1 MKLNRIFLTVS
12 ISILPLLSVSAQE
25 NMENYL
31 PIETT
36 IEKDTV
42 PVYATF
48 KGTRIIN
55 ARSNETVH
63 KGELDFIIS
72 HRFGDAGGQYG
83 GFQTFYGTD
92 NASDVKIAFDYG
104 LTDRL
109 AIGISRAKGAT
120 AIRQLLET
128 SVKYKLIEQ
137 TERNRRPF
145 GVTLFGNAVVSA
157 MGSNIK
163 TTVPDHFDTFSDR
176 WSFVAQTILT
186 RKFNSKFSL
195 ALLPTYTHYN
205 RVGYGDSNDVFAI
218 GIGGRYK
225 VSKRMALIADY
236 FYTFDSNN
244 RKEYFERNGLP
255 FYNPLAVG
263 LEIETG
269 GHVFQFTF
277 MNSTALL
284 ENQFIPYTTTT
295 WEKGQFRWGF
305 SISRPFSLTK
315 KKNK

>member
-1 MKLNRIFLTVS
+1 MKNKIFLIVS
-12 ISILPLLSVSAQE
+12 IILLPLFSVYSQE

-31 PIETT
+31 PTETT

-48 KGTRIIN
+48 KSTRIIN

-63 KGELDFIIS
+63 KRELDFIIS

-83 GFQTFYGTD
+83 GFETFYGTD
-92 NASDVKIAFDYG
+92 NASDIKIAFDYG

-109 AIGISRAKGAT
+109 SVGISRTKGAT

-128 SVKYKLIEQ
+128 NIKYKLIEQ

-145 GVTLFGNAVVSA
+145 GITLFGNAVVSA
-157 MGSNIK
+157 MTSNVK
-163 TTVPDHFDTFSDR
+163 TTVPDHFDNFSDR
-176 WSFVAQTILT
+176 WSFVAQTIIS
-186 RKFNSKFSL
+186 RKFNSNFSL

-205 RVGYGDSNDVFAI
+205 RVGYGDSNDVFAV
-218 GIGGRYK
+218 GIGSRYK

-244 RKEYFERNGLP
+244 RKEFFERNGLP

-269 GHVFQFTF
+269 GHVFQLTF

-284 ENQFIPYTTTT
+284 ENQFIPYTTTS

-305 SISRPFSLTK
+305 SISRPFSFNK
-315 KKNK
+315 KK

>member
-1 MKLNRIFLTVS
+1 MKINKIFLIVS
-12 ISILPLLSVSAQE
+12 IILLPLFSVYSQE

-31 PIETT
+31 PTETT

-48 KGTRIIN
+48 KSTRIIN

-63 KGELDFIIS
+63 KRELDFIIS
-72 HRFGDAGGQYG
+72 HRFGDAGGSYG
-83 GFQTFYGTD
+83 GFETLYGTD
-92 NASDVKIAFDYG
+92 NASDIKIAFDYG

-109 AIGISRAKGAT
+109 SVGISRTKGAT

-128 SVKYKLIEQ
+128 NIKYKLIEQ

-145 GVTLFGNAVVSA
+145 GVTLFGNAVVSS
-157 MGSNIK
+157 MTSNVK
-163 TTVPDHFDTFSDR
+163 TTVPDHFDTFADR
-176 WSFVAQTILT
+176 WSFVAQTIIT
-186 RKFNSKFSL
+186 RKFNSNFSL

-218 GIGGRYK
+218 GIGSRYK
-225 VSKRMALIADY
+225 VSKRIALIADY

-269 GHVFQFTF
+269 GHVFQLTF

-284 ENQFIPYTTTT
+284 ENQFIPYTTTS

-305 SISRPFSLTK
+305 SISRPFSFNK
-315 KKNK
+315 KK

>member
-1 MKLNRIFLTVS
+1 MNINKILLIVS
-12 ISILPLLSVSAQE
+12 ISILPFFKVCAQE
-25 NMENYL
+25 NIEDFL
-31 PIETT
+31 PVETT
-36 IEKDTV
+36 IEKDTI

-48 KGTRIIN
+48 KSSRIIN

-63 KGELDFIIS
+63 KRELDFIIS

-83 GFQTFYGTD
+83 GFETFYGTD
-92 NASDVKIAFDYG
+92 NAADIKIAFDYG

-109 AIGISRAKGAT
+109 SVGISRTKGAT

-128 SVKYKLIEQ
+128 NIKYKLIEQ
-137 TERNRRPF
+137 TERNRKPF
-145 GVTLFGNAVVSA
+145 GITLFGNAVVST
-157 MGSNIK
+157 MTSNIK

-176 WSFVAQTILT
+176 WSFVSQVIIT
-186 RKFNSKFSL
+186 RKFNSNFSL

-205 RVGYGDSNDVFAI
+205 RISYGDSNDIFAM
-218 GIGGRYK
+218 GIGTRYK

-269 GHVFQFTF
+269 GHVFQLTF
-277 MNSTALL
+277 MNNTALL
-284 ENQFIPYTTTT
+284 ENQFIPYTTTS

-305 SISRPFSLTK
+305 SISRPFSFNK
-315 KKNK
+315 KK